1 MYVFTRCFRPCCA
14 STKGEHAEWVRGG
27 GSVRV
32 AVLQVD
38 GTEVPGYG
46 MDDADVFAGNSTAHL
61 VTWRGQAKMG
71 VLADTMVRLSV
82 QITGSAKLYSFR
94 GNFSEPTV

>member
-1 MYVFTRCFRPCCA
+1 MRPQKVNTLSGYAVVARCVSLFSKSTVPKFQATAWMTQMCLLATRLR
-14 STKGEHAEWVRGG
+14 
-27 GSVRV
+27 
-32 AVLQVD
+32 
-38 GTEVPGYG
+38 
-46 MDDADVFAGNSTAHL
+46 
-61 VTWRGQAKMG
+61 TWRGQAKMG